1 MMIEEL
7 INKGKEFERN
17 AKVISEI
24 EEGKR
29 QLKIFLEKYPFKE
42 KPELIDSLT
51 PEKIYS
57 PGSEDYL
64 FLWIE
69 HKTRSLG
76 AISVYAKFYT
86 SAMEKINQFK
96 QLLKVIVDK
105 NIPLNDKVDY
115 DCGIAGFRGEDRLII
130 KKIIYC
136 YFSDKIIPIF
146 STIDLERFCQ
156 KLNLNYEKE
165 SVSKYHKPYEDL
177 TVGEKFEL
185 LNGMLLKFKATH
197 FPSWDNPLF
206 MRFLYEIFPKEKI
219 TEVNIQSSPLYKY
232 GLLFEPQTEQE
243 VVYLFSQLHRKLGFP
258 YIVQFQKDFP
268 DAVVLDTNREIKKI
282 EIEKIASDFVNH
294 GHPAEDCD
302 FIVCWEND
310 LKEIPEKFPKIISLK
325 EYLAEY
331 EGYG

>member
-1 MMIEEL
+1 MTIEEL
-7 INKGKEFERN
+7 IEKGKEFERN

-29 QLKIFLEKYPFKE
+29 QLKIFLEKYPFRE
-42 KPELIDSLT
+42 KPELIDSLI

-57 PGSEDYL
+57 PGSEDYF

-76 AISVYAKFYT
+76 AIWVYAKYYT
-86 SAMEKINQFK
+86 SAIEKIDQFK
-96 QLLKVIVDK
+96 QLLKVIVNE
-105 NIPLNDKVDY
+105 NIPLKEKVDY
-115 DCGIAGFRGEDRLII
+115 DCGIPGFRGEDRLII

-136 YFSDKIIPIF
+136 YFSDKIIPVF
-146 STIDLERFCQ
+146 LTMDLESFCQ

-165 SVSKYHKPYEDL
+165 SLSKYYKPYGDL

-185 LNGMLLKFKATH
+185 LNGMLMEFKAKH
-197 FPSWDNPLF
+197 FSSWDNPLF
-206 MRFLYEIFPKEKI
+206 MRFLYEIFPK
-219 TEVNIQSSPLYKY
+219 VPIQASPLFKY

-243 VVYLFSQLHRKLGFP
+243 VFYLFSQLHRKLDFP

-268 DAVVLDTNREIKKI
+268 DVVALDKTRELKKI
-282 EIEKIASDFVNH
+282 EIEKFASDFIAH
-294 GHPAEDCD
+294 GHPTEGCD

-310 LKEIPEKFPKIISLK
+310 LKEIPEKFPRIISLK
-325 EYLAEY
+325 EYITEY
-331 EGYG
+331 EGCG